1 MFDKL
6 SVREKSLRECAF
18 GMELVW
24 SDCRRSL
31 KPVHSDACIVHVM
44 DAVTRGT
51 PWASHGVCSG
61 RRVLVTHDAD
71 TTACRRTAV
80 FSLHIRGSRAAV
92 ETFLRSSHSA
102 APCPGVLRGAFTDGR
117 TVSFVCLHGDSGEC
131 VCSEEE
137 PFLVRACK
145 VPPTGFR
152 TLFALLHG
160 PPCELTSRPPPP
172 HPRLGCG
179 GSSDVFRV
187 TVHGVPMVRKVARD
201 ASASTSAQF
210 ATERRVLSLFRDMH
224 TWFPQLA
231 DEQPDNGALDFVH
244 PVRAVPLVSHV
255 LVCTPT
261 SRRCFANQTVC
272 RLLTIL
278 QVGTYLRVRVFFA
291 FSFFFAYAYA
301 FPLAFASQIA
311 HGKGWVHG
319 DVRPRNMVVNED
331 TVVYLVINMHMI

>member
-1 MFDKL
+1 
-6 SVREKSLRECAF
+6 
-18 GMELVW
+18 MELVW

-31 KPVHSDACIVHVM
+31 KPVHSDACIAHVM

-51 PWASHGVCSG
+51 PWLSHGVCSG

-80 FSLHIRGSRAAV
+80 FSLQIRGSRAAV

-117 TVSFVCLHGDSGEC
+117 SVSFVRLHGDSGEC
-131 VCSEEE
+131 VCSDEE

-145 VPPTGFR
+145 VPPAGFR

-187 TVHGVPMVRKVARD
+187 TVHGVPMVRKVARH
-201 ASASTSAQF
+201 ASASTKTQF
-210 ATERRVLSLFRDMH
+210 ATERRVLALFRDMH
-224 TWFPQLA
+224 AWFPQLA
-231 DEQPDNGALDFVH
+231 NKQPDDRVLDFVH
-244 PVRAVPLVSHV
+244 PVRAVPLVTHV

-261 SRRCFANQTVC
+261 SRRRFANQTVC

-278 QVGTYLRVRVFFA
+278 QVPRACGPVFS
-291 FSFFFAYAYA
+291 SFLFFC
-301 FPLAFASQIA
+301 
-311 HGKGWVHG
+311 
-319 DVRPRNMVVNED
+319 
-331 TVVYLVINMHMI
+331 